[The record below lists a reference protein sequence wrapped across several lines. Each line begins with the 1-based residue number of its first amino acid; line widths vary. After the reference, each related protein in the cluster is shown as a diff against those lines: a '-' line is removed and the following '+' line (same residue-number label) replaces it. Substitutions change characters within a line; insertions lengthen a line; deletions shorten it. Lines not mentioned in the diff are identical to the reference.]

1 MILRLHL
8 LQGKY
13 LPLPTWK
20 DKRLLACQWQAWTGN
35 LPTASITELKE
46 AIMLLYKQGYADS
59 REYLRIEKNIT
70 IEAKAD

>member
-13 LPLPTWK
+13 LPLPIWK
-20 DKRLLACQWQAWTGN
+20 GKRLLACQWVAWAGN
-35 LPTASITELKE
+35 LPAASITELKE